1 MRLGEGQVA
10 VVTGAASGIG
20 LAMARRFAAEGLKVV
35 LADIEADAL
44 DKAADGLRA
53 DGADVHARV
62 VDVGER
68 QQVLDLAESAYDT
81 YGAVHVLC
89 NNAGVGSGAEGRMWE
104 HDPNDWQW
112 AFAVN
117 VWGVFHGVQAFLPR
131 MLASG
136 EPGHVVNTSSGDG
149 SIAPLPTAS
158 VYAVTKAAVVTL
170 TESLYA
176 HLRAEHARVGASVL
190 FPGPHMLRTGLWESH
205 RNRPA
210 RYAKQRPRRTP
221 YRSLDQWE
229 AAMRE
234 APRRP
239 RHAGLLPRPAGRRRG
254 PGGHGGIQV
263 RRGPGRRAGRG
274 PLAGLARELLRRR
287 QLHAPARGAA
297 ARPHRPQQ
305 IMWGSDYRS

>member
-1 MRLGEGQVA
+1 MELREGQVA

-20 LAMARRFAAEGLKVV
+20 LAMARRFAADGLKVV
-35 LADIEADAL
+35 LADVEQGAL
-44 DKAADGLRA
+44 DKAAADLRA

-62 VDVGER
+62 VDVGVR

-104 HDPNDWQW
+104 HEPNDWQW

-117 VWGVFHGVQAFLPR
+117 VWGVFHGIQAFVPR
-131 MLASG
+131 MIKSG
-136 EPGHVVNTSSGDG
+136 QPGHVVNTSSGDG
-149 SIAPLPTAS
+149 GIAPLPTAS
-158 VYAVTKAAVVTL
+158 VYAVTKAAVVTM

-176 HLRAEHARVGASVL
+176 HLKAEHARVGASVL

-210 RYAKQRPRRTP
+210 RYAKERPRRTP

-229 AAMRE
+229 SAMKE
-234 APRRP
+234 AGKEVAFTPVEEV
-239 RHAGLLPRPAGRRRG
+239 AGLVVDGIRADRFWLLPESEHSDAQ
-254 PGGHGGIQV
+254 I
-263 RRGPGRRAGRG
+263 RAR
-274 PLAGLARELLRRR
+274 
-287 QLHAPARGAA
+287 AA
-297 ARPHRPQQ
+297 SMLDRANPSYLESF
-305 IMWGSDYRS
+305 ILD

>member
-1 MRLGEGQVA
+1 MELCGGQVA
-10 VVTGAASGIG
+10 VVTGAAGGIG

-35 LADIEADAL
+35 LADVEEAAL
-44 DKAADGLRA
+44 DKAAA
-53 DGADVHARV
+53 DLSAEGADVHARV

-68 QQVLDLAESAYDT
+68 DQVRDLAESAYER

-104 HDPNDWQW
+104 HEPSDWAW

-117 VWGVFHGVQAFLPR
+117 VWGVFHGIQAFLPR

-136 EPGHVVNTSSGDG
+136 EPGHVVNTSSSDG
-149 SIAPLPTAS
+149 GIAPLPTAS
-158 VYAVTKAAVVTL
+158 VYAVTKAAVVTM

-176 HLRAEHARVGASVL
+176 HLKAEHARVGASVL

-229 AAMRE
+229 AAMR
-234 APRRP
+234 A
-239 RHAGLLPRPAGRRRG
+239 AGREARFTPVEEVADLVVDG
-254 PGGHGGIQV
+254 V
-263 RRGPGRRAGRG
+263 RAGRFWLL
-274 PLAGLARELLRRR
+274 PPSEHSDAQISARAQSMLDRANPSYLETFVL
-287 QLHAPARGAA
+287 
-297 ARPHRPQQ
+297 
-305 IMWGSDYRS
+305 D

>member
-1 MRLGEGQVA
+1 MRLAAGQVA

-35 LADIEADAL
+35 LADVEEGAL
-44 DKAADGLRA
+44 EKAADGLRQ
-53 DGADVHARV
+53 DGAEVHARV

-68 QQVLDLAESAYDT
+68 ADVVALAEDVYGR

-104 HDPNDWQW
+104 HDPNDWKW

-117 VWGVFHGVQAFLPR
+117 VWGVFHGIQAFVPR
-131 MLASG
+131 MIAGG

-149 SIAPLPTAS
+149 GIAPLPTAS
-158 VYAVTKAAVVTL
+158 VYAVTKAAVVTM

-205 RNRPA
+205 RNRPS

-229 AAMRE
+229 TAMRE
-234 APRRP
+234 AGREVRFTPVEEVADLVADGIAADRFW
-239 RHAGLLPRPAGRRRG
+239 LLPQSEHSDRQ
-254 PGGHGGIQV
+254 I
-263 RRGPGRRAGRG
+263 RA
-274 PLAGLARELLRRR
+274 
-287 QLHAPARGAA
+287 
-297 ARPHRPQQ
+297 
-305 IMWGSDYRS
+305 RSQSMLDRAEPSYLEHFILD

>member
-1 MRLGEGQVA
+1 MELRPGQVA

-20 LAMARRFAAEGLKVV
+20 LAMARRFAADGLKVV
-35 LADIEADAL
+35 LADVEEAAL
-44 DKAADGLRA
+44 DKAAADLRGT
-53 DGADVHARV
+53 GAEVHARV
-62 VDVGER
+62 VDVSER
-68 QQVLDLAESAYDT
+68 DSVTELADAAYDA

-104 HDPNDWQW
+104 HEPNDWKW

-131 MLASG
+131 MLAGG

-149 SIAPLPTAS
+149 GIAPLPTAS

-176 HLRAEHARVGASVL
+176 HLKAEHARVGASVL

-205 RNRPA
+205 RNRPE

-221 YRSLDQWE
+221 YRSLGQWE
-229 AAMRE
+229 AAMKEAGQEVRFTPVEEVADFVADGIRE
-234 APRRP
+234 DRFW
-239 RHAGLLPRPAGRRRG
+239 LLPESEHSDRQ
-254 PGGHGGIQV
+254 I
-263 RRGPGRRAGRG
+263 RA
-274 PLAGLARELLRRR
+274 
-287 QLHAPARGAA
+287 
-297 ARPHRPQQ
+297 
-305 IMWGSDYRS
+305 RSQSMLDRADPSYLEPFILD